1 MKIESLQE
9 LYIEELRD
17 VYDAEQQLVKA
28 LPRMA
33 KAATSDSLRAA
44 LEEHLDVTES
54 QVQRLEEIFEE
65 LGIKGKGGKCEAM
78 KGLLEEAKEL
88 IEDDIDPEVLDVALI
103 MAAQK
108 VEHYEIASYGC
119 LRTFAEL
126 LEHEEQAETL
136 QEILDEEKDADENL
150 TEIAE
155 TSINLDAA
163 DEEEE
168 EDDEAVPGR
177 ASIGERAEKD

>member
-28 LPRMA
+28 LPKMA
-33 KAATSDSLRAA
+33 KAATADSLRAA

-54 QVQRLEEIFEE
+54 QVQRLDEIFEE
-65 LGIKGKGGKCEAM
+65 LGIKSKGGKCEAM

-126 LEHEEQAETL
+126 LEREEQAETL

-155 TSINLDAA
+155 TSINVDAA

-177 ASIGERAEKD
+177 ASGDEKKEKD

>member
-17 VYDAEQQLVKA
+17 IYDAEQQLVKA
-28 LPRMA
+28 LPKLA
-33 KAATSDSLRAA
+33 KAATSDSLRAL
-44 LEEHLDVTES
+44 LEEHLDVTET
-54 QVQRLEEIFEE
+54 QVQRLEEVFEQ
-65 LGIKGKGGKCEAM
+65 LGSKAKGGKCEAM
-78 KGLLEEAKEL
+78 QGLIEEAKSL
-88 IEDDIDPEVLDVALI
+88 LEDDSDPEVLDVALI

-126 LEHEEQAETL
+126 LEFEDQAELL

-155 TSINLDAA
+155 TNINLEASEE
-163 DEEEE
+163 DEEEGE
-168 EDDEAVPGR
+168 EGVSMPG
-177 ASIGERAEKD
+177 SKKESPIND